1 MSCPAYNHFFTHIN
15 KMALMS
21 DADEVTYSVA
31 QLDTDS
37 VPQCFQYNRVKQLVS
52 KTLSFL
58 VMNDPKVG
66 FVFFV

>member
-1 MSCPAYNHFFTHIN
+1 
-15 KMALMS
+15 MS